1 MIILI
6 FSVRYKYMH
15 TYFCAKEE
23 KLSLSEAEILLQLK
37 TFKYLI
43 EFFYCDGKLCLYFTC
58 GFNSVKLHYNIL

>member
-6 FSVRYKYMH
+6 SSVRYKYMH
-15 TYFCAKEE
+15 TYIYAKEE

-37 TFKYLI
+37 KFKYLI
-43 EFFYCDGKLCLYFTC
+43 EFFYCDGNLCLYFTC

>member
-6 FSVRYKYMH
+6 SSVRYKYMH
-15 TYFCAKEE
+15 TYIYAKEE

-37 TFKYLI
+37 KSKYLI
-43 EFFYCDGKLCLYFTC
+43 EFFYCDGNLCLYFTC